1 MVRTPAFQ
9 AGGHGFDPRR
19 PYLETDVPT
28 VAEVVR
34 RAVALCD
41 PDGHDPAVTELET
54 AFEDDDR
61 SAPGLGD
68 ALAEE
73 LRTTAEG
80 LDPEGD
86 SGAVEMTAA
95 VASFLATKPQGGDD
109 RVDTLRVAARVAW
122 GDQPPASVR
131 AWLADHGVEELSG

>member
-1 MVRTPAFQ
+1 MTVRV
-9 AGGHGFDPRR
+9 
-19 PYLETDVPT
+19 LE
-28 VAEVVR
+28 VAQQ
-34 RAVALCD
+34 
-41 PDGHDPAVTELET
+41 ELDE
-54 AFEDDDR
+54 AIAYYNGQ
-61 SAPGLGD
+61 APGLGD

-95 VASFLATKPQGGDD
+95 VASFLATKPRGGDD

-122 GDQPPASVR
+122 GDQPPVSVR